1 MIRRWS
7 RLKRGN
13 RTRGRILALTLL
25 LGGAAGIGH
34 RAGIL
39 ELLKIRTETRLEVG
53 QEAME
58 PGPSSWQEGI
68 RFRLKEKEVVL
79 FRIRE
84 EWRESSSD

>member
-7 RLKRGN
+7 RMKRGN
-13 RTRGRILALTLL
+13 RIRGRILVFTLL
-25 LGGAAGIGH
+25 LGGAAGLG
-34 RAGIL
+34 RPAGIL
-39 ELLKIRTETRLEVG
+39 ELLKIRTETRLETG
-53 QEAME
+53 PEAAE

-68 RFRLKEKEVVL
+68 RLRLKEKEVVL